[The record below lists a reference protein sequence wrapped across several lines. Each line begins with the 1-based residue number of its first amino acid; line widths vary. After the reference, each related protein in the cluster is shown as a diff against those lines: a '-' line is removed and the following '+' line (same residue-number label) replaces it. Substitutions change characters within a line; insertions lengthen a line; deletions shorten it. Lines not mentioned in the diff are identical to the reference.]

1 MKNCLTIIL
10 VLVVSVGT
18 TLSLHAQIKKDAAQ
32 KTAKK
37 TTESV
42 VVTFDTLK
50 PTNKKVL
57 GNEYTKNPS
66 DTTKKMSGDD
76 LLESIQRDV
85 KETNQTDENTAA
97 EMLPTA
103 EKVERTSANAEKVE
117 RTPATPPKPPRVRKP
132 LVPYHHE
139 IQLEAGAFL
148 NQAFRV
154 FGLVKDG
161 EPYKASPY
169 VLAYKYKLSTKSMEG
184 AAIRVGLGGFFDRKE
199 ETIGTLKDSKQIDTS
214 ALSGRLGFEFQRN
227 IGDHFRWIF
236 GADGI
241 LQNNQKRFFADSG
254 IDQVT
259 DKTTGFAKG
268 FGLMMGI
275 RWDFTDRAS
284 IGSEM
289 NIQFLNFQG
298 EQTLKFTAN
307 PQFDKVIRRV
317 NNTNTSYLGPANV
330 YLSWRF

>member
-1 MKNCLTIIL
+1 
-10 VLVVSVGT
+10 
-18 TLSLHAQIKKDAAQ
+18 LSNDNTQ
-32 KTAKK
+32 
-37 TTESV
+37 
-42 VVTFDTLK
+42 
-50 PTNKKVL
+50 
-57 GNEYTKNPS
+57 NPS
-66 DTTKKMSGDD
+66 DTTKKLSGDE

-85 KETNQTDENTAA
+85 KETNLKNDDNTAS
-97 EMLPTA
+97 ETLPTT
-103 EKVERTSANAEKVE
+103 EKIERI
-117 RTPATPPKPPRVRKP
+117 PPPPKPPKIRKP

-139 IQLEAGAFL
+139 LQLEAGAFL

-169 VLAYKYKLSTKSMEG
+169 VLGYKYKLSTKSMEG
-184 AAIRVGLGGFFDRKE
+184 AAIRVGLGGFFDRQE
-199 ETIGTLKDSKQIDTS
+199 ETVGNLKDSKQIDTT

-227 IGDHFRWIF
+227 IGDNFRWLF
-236 GADGI
+236 GADAI
-241 LQNNQKRFFADSG
+241 VQNNQKRFFADSG

-259 DKTTGFAKG
+259 DKTTGFTKG

-317 NNTNTSYLGPANV
+317 NNTRTYYLGPANV

>member
-1 MKNCLTIIL
+1 MKNFLTTLL

-18 TLSLHAQIKKDAAQ
+18 TLSLHAQVKKDGAK

-42 VVTFDTLK
+42 VVTFDTIK

-57 GNEYTKNPS
+57 GNENTRNPS

-85 KETNQTDENTAA
+85 KETNQTDDNTAA

-103 EKVERTSANAEKVE
+103 EKVERTPQAPL
-117 RTPATPPKPPRVRKP
+117 RPPRVRKP

-169 VLAYKYKLSTKSMEG
+169 VLGYKYKLSTKSMEG

-259 DKTTGFAKG
+259 DKTTGFTKG

-317 NNTNTSYLGPANV
+317 NNTSTYYLGPANV

>member
-1 MKNCLTIIL
+1 MKNFLTATL
-10 VLVVSVGT
+10 VFVVSVVAT
-18 TLSLHAQIKKDAAQ
+18 VNLTAQVKKDAAK
-32 KTAKK
+32 KTATK
-37 TTESV
+37 TTESII
-42 VVTFDTLK
+42 VTFDTLK

-66 DTTKKMSGDD
+66 DTTKMSGDE
-76 LLESIQRDV
+76 LLESIQRDI
-85 KETNQTDENTAA
+85 KQTSPTNDDNTTAESLQTS
-97 EMLPTA
+97 
-103 EKVERTSANAEKVE
+103 EKVERTA
-117 RTPATPPKPPRVRKP
+117 PPPPKPPRIRKP

-139 IQLEAGAFL
+139 LQLEAGAFL

-169 VLAYKYKLSTKSMEG
+169 ILGYKYKLSTKSMEG
-184 AAIRVGLGGFFDRKE
+184 AAIRLGLGGFFDRKE
-199 ETIGTLKDSKQIDTS
+199 ETVGNLKDSKQIDTS

-227 IGDHFRWIF
+227 IGDNFRWLF

-241 LQNNQKRFFADSG
+241 IQNNQKRFFADSG

-259 DKTTGFAKG
+259 DKTTGFTKG

-307 PQFDKVIRRV
+307 PQFDKVVRRV
-317 NNTNTSYLGPANV
+317 NNTSTYYLGPANV